1 MSDSV
6 NVCTAERFD
15 RNAEGKAEGFD
26 LVVITVDE
34 GSVSSKLGTH
44 SLRVARVKPL
54 SIHHVAAVPSFC
66 APQTSHIRIAFLSP
80 VDPSRRSPQS
90 VQKTREPIAVM
101 SKQSV

>member
-1 MSDSV
+1 MSASV

-26 LVVITVDE
+26 LDVITVDE
-34 GSVSSKLGTH
+34 RSMRWKLGPR
-44 SLRVARVKPL
+44 SLHVAMVKAL
-54 SIHHVAAVPSFC
+54 STHHVAVVPSFC

-80 VDPSRRSPQS
+80 IDRSRRSPQS

-101 SKQSV
+101 S